1 MATGEP
7 TGTTIRILTAPK
19 GTITITET
27 TAMRTDAVLTLTQW
41 LSPAFPVGAFTYSH
55 GLEAAFEAGWIKDAA
70 GLETWLTDLL
80 TLGSAHADAH
90 FVAAA
95 YHAKMPLAE
104 VDRAARAFAPC
115 RERLL
120 EAEAQGRAFCDV
132 VGHVWDAD
140 LAGLTYPVALGRA
153 VAIEGLPLELSLTL
167 YLQAFVSNLV
177 SAAQRLGPI
186 GQTEAQRVIR
196 TLGPICEE
204 TAREAADGE
213 LTHIASSSFL
223 SDIAA
228 MKHETQRSRIF
239 RT

>member
-1 MATGEP
+1 
-7 TGTTIRILTAPK
+7 
-19 GTITITET
+19 
-27 TAMRTDAVLTLTQW
+27 MRTDAVLTLNQW

-55 GLEAAFEAGWIKDAA
+55 GLEAAFEAGWITSAA
-70 GLETWLTDLL
+70 DLETWLTDLL
-80 TLGSAHADAH
+80 TLGSANADAH
-90 FVAAA
+90 FMAAA
-95 YHAKMPLAE
+95 YHGRAALSEIDA
-104 VDRAARAFAPC
+104 AARAFAPC

-153 VAIEGLPLELSLTL
+153 AAIEELPLDLALTL

-186 GQTEAQRVIR
+186 GQTEAQAVIR
-196 TLGPICEE
+196 ALALVCAE
-204 TAREAADGE
+204 TAAEAADGE